1 MCHLENKKQYKNP
14 LLNLMRLNVLNNI
27 FVKFM
32 VHHIQI
38 YKKHL
43 KDFNEE
49 EKLLKYFSFYN
60 LFDVYETKVKR
71 KVWFISLFF
80 YTRDYI

>member
-1 MCHLENKKQYKNP
+1 MSSTLSKNKRQEAT
-14 LLNLMRLNVLNNI
+14 LNVLNNI
-27 FVKFM
+27 FVKFI
-32 VHHIQI
+32 VHHVQI

-49 EKLLKYFSFYN
+49 KKLLKYFSFYN

-71 KVWFISLFF
+71 RVWFISFF
-80 YTRDYI
+80 FILEITYE

>member
-1 MCHLENKKQYKNP
+1 MMSSTLSKNKRQEAT
-14 LLNLMRLNVLNNI
+14 LNVLNNI

-32 VHHIQI
+32 VHHVQI

-49 EKLLKYFSFYN
+49 KKLLKYFSFYKF
-60 LFDVYETKVKR
+60 FDVYETKVKR
-71 KVWFISLFF
+71 RV
-80 YTRDYI
+80 

>member
-14 LLNLMRLNVLNNI
+14 FLNLNRLLPCQKIKDKKATLNVLNNI

-32 VHHIQI
+32 IHHVQI

-60 LFDVYETKVKR
+60 LFDVYEKK
-71 KVWFISLFF
+71 
-80 YTRDYI
+80 